1 MSYSTVVI
9 YMNGNH
15 PSHSIFRETT
25 IIGKSWLHDKKRSE
39 LLGWTDNNKV
49 FQYNEIWDEENDVV
63 IEDAQ
68 LIKECQTEDEAVE
81 FAKQFFNVREIFTK
95 DDKRVAV

>member
-9 YMNGNH
+9 YMNGNN
-15 PSHSIFRETT
+15 PSSSVFRETT
-25 IIGKSWLHDKKRSE
+25 ILGESWLHDKRRSE

-63 IEDAQ
+63 IEVPQ
-68 LIKECQTEDEAVE
+68 LIKECQNEDEAVE